1 MLNTRS
7 GLLGVSGISDDVR
20 VLSASSE
27 PNAAEALDLFVYR
40 AVREAGSLIAA
51 LGGLD
56 LIVFTAGIGE
66 HSPRMRAAICEGLA
80 FAGVVIEPTRNELS
94 ECRITTDSSAVDVFV
109 IPANEELPIARA
121 VRELV
126 E

>member
-27 PNAAEALDLFVYR
+27 PNAAEALHLFAYR
-40 AVREAGSLIAA
+40 AVCEAGSLIAA

-56 LIVFTAGIGE
+56 LIVFTGGIGE
-66 HSPRMRAAICEGLA
+66 HSPRLRAAICKGLA
-80 FAGVVIEPTRNELS
+80 FAGVSIDATRNEREQCS
-94 ECRITTDSSAVDVFV
+94 HQCR
-109 IPANEELPIARA
+109 
-121 VRELV
+121 
-126 E
+126 